1 MKSNPLIIGHRGA
14 SGSAPEN
21 TLKAF
26 QLAYTQGADG
36 IELDIFLTKDKN
48 LVVTHDENL
57 ERLTGTP
64 VLTRQLTLKALRTL
78 DFGEGEKI
86 PTLAEVF
93 DAFKNKFQIIN
104 VEIKS
109 TGWFSDGIEGHLVR
123 LVEKFGMA
131 EQILVSSFN
140 PLHVYRMKNLAPAI
154 KRGYLLAPENHLVHF
169 NSLIKACNVT
179 SINCDHQWLTK
190 KQLHKFKE
198 QGKDIWLWTV
208 NEEEDMKKWQTQ
220 HIAAIITNYPAKL
233 KHIYSNN
240 FS

>member
-1 MKSNPLIIGHRGA
+1 MTKPLIIGHRGA

-26 QLAYTQGADG
+26 QLANEQGADG

-93 DAFKNKFQIIN
+93 DAFKNKFRVIN

-123 LVEKFGMA
+123 LVEKFGIA

-140 PLHVYRMKNLAPAI
+140 PLHIYRMKNLAPAI
-154 KRGYLLAPENHLVHF
+154 KRGYLLAPENRLAHF
-169 NSLIKACNVT
+169 NSFIKACNVT
-179 SINCDHQWLTK
+179 SINCDQKWLTT

-208 NEEEDMKKWQTQ
+208 NEEKDMEKWQTQ
-220 HIAAIITNYPAKL
+220 PIAAVITNYPAKL
-233 KHIYSNN
+233 KQLYS
-240 FS
+240 